1 MELCQGIRENISTHA
16 LTEGDSWPKCTTT
29 ISGLFQLT
37 PSRRA
42 TVEEAMPVI
51 AWKHI
56 STHALTEGDE
66 PTGKSTGRNGPF
78 QLTPSRRATLPGIHR
93 NLSRGFQLTPSRRA
107 TSLQLESSALPEYFN
122 SRPHGGRRKLFQ
134 MRFLARL
141 FQLTPSRR
149 ATRCFSSFQHFSS
162 ISTHALTEG
171 DNPRASCSATA
182 SSISTHALTEG
193 DRARPALQRLLQIST
208 HALTEGDE
216 RGNRYGYAIQIS
228 THALTEG
235 DGYGLC
241 QWTSAGRFQLTPS
254 RRATCRPD
262 QVCIIL
268 IEISTHA
275 LTEGD

>member
-56 STHALTEGDE
+56 STHALTEGDV

-149 ATRCFSSFQHFSS
+149 ATRGGIVMGMRFK
-162 ISTHALTEG
+162 
-171 DNPRASCSATA
+171 
-182 SSISTHALTEG
+182 
-193 DRARPALQRLLQIST
+193 
-208 HALTEGDE
+208 
-216 RGNRYGYAIQIS
+216 
-228 THALTEG
+228 
-235 DGYGLC
+235 
-241 QWTSAGRFQLTPS
+241 FQLTPS
-254 RRATCRPD
+254 RRATAMACASGQVLADFNSRPHGGRLAGRIRY
-262 QVCIIL
+262 V
-268 IEISTHA
+268 SSS
-275 LTEGD
+275 